1 VTVYSE
7 SDLIVP
13 ALAIIAAHPEGI
25 GTTELSSLLRQQLN
39 PSGRDLELNLNRSDD
54 KFSQKVRNLK
64 SHNSLEEKGLAV
76 YESGLYHIT
85 ELGQKMA
92 GLGSEG
98 LEIFHSLE
106 EQGFDDEQKR
116 AALDR
121 GYDDIVIE
129 EGERVI
135 TNRSVVKRSQMLRQ
149 AALEKFSDKSGS
161 IACVGCGFRAEA
173 IYGPT
178 CLGLIEIHHTEPI
191 FLSAGQPRK
200 VGLEDALTRVAPL
213 CPNCHRVV
221 HRDPARCM
229 PISEL
234 KALTSEAETS
244 TRA

>member
-13 ALAIIAAHPEGI
+13 ALVIIVAHPEGV

-64 SHNSLEEKGLAV
+64 SHNSLEGTGLAV
-76 YESGLYHIT
+76 YEFGLWRIT

-98 LEIFHSLE
+98 LEIFHSLQ

-121 GYDDIVIE
+121 NYDDIVIE
-129 EGERVI
+129 EGERI
-135 TNRSVVKRSQMLRQ
+135 IANRSVVKRSQILRQ
-149 AALEKFSDKSGS
+149 AALKKFSDENGS

-173 IYGPT
+173 KYGPSL
-178 CLGLIEIHHTEPI
+178 LGLIEIHHTEPI
-191 FLSAGQPRK
+191 FLSAGLARK
-200 VGLEDALTRVAPL
+200 VAIEEALTRVVSL

-234 KALTSEAETS
+234 KALISA
-244 TRA
+244 RASQNR